1 MFKIGIRKEPTSTD
15 SSTTITVEDFEG
27 AAAHRLRHD
36 LRQPLA
42 SMTILVDSV
51 MSTESLPPRVEA
63 TFEEILREAQW
74 MGRLLRSAEDDHE
87 QVAVVDL
94 SRALEGPCAWTRG
107 SAPYDVEVTEQERT
121 PVIVDPVGLER
132 AIRNV
137 VDNAKRA
144 VSDGGRVQVRAW
156 PEHRHGLLE
165 VADSGPGFGGLAPRQ
180 GQGLVGVRRFVERFG
195 GDLACGTSSL
205 GGALVTI
212 RLPLAFG
219 W

>member
-1 MFKIGIRKEPTSTD
+1 MFKIGIRKVPNRTD
-15 SSTTITVEDFEG
+15 QTTTITVDDIQG
-27 AAAHRLRHD
+27 AAGHRLRHD

-42 SMTILVDSV
+42 SMTLLVDSV
-51 MSTESLPPRVEA
+51 MSTESLPPMVEA

-94 SRALEGPCAWTRG
+94 SRALEGPCASMRG

-144 VSDGGRVQVRAW
+144 VSDGGRVQVRVW
-156 PEHRHGLLE
+156 PEDRHALLE
-165 VADSGPGFGGLAPRQ
+165 IADSGPGFGGLAPRQ